1 MFFRFV
7 AQTPVQPK
15 FVSFR
20 FLTITSKHLVAMKFR
35 YPTPRRDETVVD
47 IYHGVKVADPYRW
60 MEDPD
65 SEETKAF
72 VDAQNAVTT
81 PFLEQCKDRQKIKER
96 LRQLYDYPR
105 FGCLK
110 KHGKRYFC
118 YMNTGLQNQSVLYVQ
133 DSLEAEPRVFFDPN
147 ELSEDGTVSVS
158 STSFSEDGE
167 LFAYGLSYSG
177 SDWIKIFIKRVA
189 TGENFPEVLERV
201 RYTDMSWTHD
211 NKGFF
216 YGKYPDS
223 EQKADGTGTDKATD
237 QKLYYHRVGTP
248 QTEDI
253 LCAEFPEKPQWRVGG
268 QVSDCGN
275 YVIVTV
281 EEGCKDNQL
290 YVADLSKHPEG
301 IKDKLELKCV
311 VGKFEAEYDYIT
323 NEGSVFTFR
332 TNKNRPRYGL
342 VNIDLADCAEESWKD
357 LILQDE
363 KDVLDWAACV
373 HKDKL
378 VVCYLRDVKNVLQL
392 HALSTGAKIM
402 DFPLDVGTITGFA
415 GEKKD
420 HEIFYFFTSFLT
432 PGTIYYCDLSK
443 EPICPKVYK
452 KINPPGFDSSK
463 FETRQVFYT
472 SKDGTKVPMF
482 IVQQKGLPM
491 KSPCLLYAYGGFNR
505 SLQPY
510 FSVSCLLLMQHLG
523 FVYAIAN
530 VRGGGEYGEAWHNS
544 GRLFNKQNTF
554 DDVQSAAEYLVENN
568 YTTKDKLVV
577 QGGSN
582 GGLVVAACANQ
593 RPDLFK
599 CVICQVGVL
608 DMLRFHKFTIGYAW
622 TSDYGSSDEEKMFHY
637 LYRYSP
643 LHNIPAA
650 MGDEVQ
656 YPCILLLT
664 ADHDDRVVP
673 CHSLKFIAQL
683 QHIHGNSN
691 KQTNP
696 LMIHVDTKAGH
707 GHGKPITKVIDELTD
722 TYSFVVNCLNLE
734 FKE

>member
-1 MFFRFV
+1 MR
-7 AQTPVQPK
+7 
-15 FVSFR
+15 
-20 FLTITSKHLVAMKFR
+20 FR

-72 VDAQNAVTT
+72 VDAENAVTT

-118 YMNTGLQNQSVLYVQ
+118 YKNTGLQNQSVLYVQ
-133 DSLEAEPRVFFDPN
+133 DSLDAEPRVFFDPN

-216 YGKYPDS
+216 YGKYPDG
-223 EQKADGTGTDKATD
+223 EQKADGTGTDKAKD

-248 QTEDI
+248 QTEDV
-253 LCAEFPEKPQWRVGG
+253 LCAEFPEQPQWRVGG

-290 YVADLSKHPEG
+290 YVAELSKLPGG
-301 IKDKLELKCV
+301 IKDKLELKCL

-342 VNIDLADCAEESWKD
+342 VNIDLADPAEQSWKD

-363 KDVLDWAACV
+363 RDVLDWAACV

-443 EPICPKVYK
+443 EPISPKVYK
-452 KINPPGFDSSK
+452 KISPPGFDSSK
-463 FETRQVFYT
+463 FETKQVFYS
-472 SKDGTKVPMF
+472 SKDGTKIPMF
-482 IVQQKGLPM
+482 IVQQKGLPW

-530 VRGGGEYGEAWHNS
+530 VRGGGEYGEAWHNA
-544 GRLFNKQNTF
+544 GRLFHKQNTF
-554 DDVQSAAEYLVENN
+554 DDVQAAAEYLVENN

-622 TSDYGSSDEEKMFHY
+622 TSDYGSSDEEKMFNY
-637 LYRYSP
+637 LHRYSP

-683 QHIHGNSN
+683 QHIHGSSN

-696 LMIHVDTKAGH
+696 LLIHIDTKAGH
-707 GHGKPITKVIDELTD
+707 GHGKPISKVIDELTD

>member
-1 MFFRFV
+1 
-7 AQTPVQPK
+7 
-15 FVSFR
+15 
-20 FLTITSKHLVAMKFR
+20 
-35 YPTPRRDETVVD
+35 
-47 IYHGVKVADPYRW
+47 

-81 PFLEQCKDRQKIKER
+81 PFLEQCKDRAKIKER
-96 LRQLYDYPR
+96 LRKLYDYPR
-105 FGCLK
+105 FGCPK

-118 YMNTGLQNQSVLYVQ
+118 YMNSGLQNQSVLYVQ
-133 DSLEAEPRVFFDPN
+133 DSLDDEPRVFFDPN
-147 ELSEDGTVSVS
+147 KLSEDGTVSVS

-177 SDWIKIFIKRVA
+177 SDWIKIFIKKVS
-189 TGENFPEVLERV
+189 TGEDFPETLERV

-211 NKGFF
+211 NVGFF

-223 EQKADGTGTDKATD
+223 VERADGTGTDKAQN

-248 QTEDI
+248 QSEDV
-253 LCAEFPEKPQWRVGG
+253 LCAEFPDKPQWRVGG
-268 QVSDCGN
+268 QVTDCGK
-275 YVIVTV
+275 YVVVTV

-290 YVADLSKHPEG
+290 YVADLSKLPNG
-301 IKDKLELKCV
+301 IKDKLELKCL
-311 VGKFEAEYDYIT
+311 VGRFEAEYDYIT
-323 NEGSVFTFR
+323 NEGSLFTFR
-332 TNKNRPRYGL
+332 TNKNRPRYAL

-357 LILQDE
+357 LVPQDP

-392 HALSTGAKIM
+392 HSLSTGAKIM

-432 PGTIYYCDLSK
+432 PGMIYYCDLSK
-443 EPICPKVYK
+443 EPISPTVYK
-452 KINPPGFDSSK
+452 KISPPGFDSSK
-463 FETRQVFYT
+463 FETKQVFYT
-472 SKDGTKVPMF
+472 SKDGTKIPMF
-482 IVQQKGLPM
+482 IVRQKGLPS

-523 FVYAIAN
+523 FLYAIAN
-530 VRGGGEYGEAWHNS
+530 VRGGGEYGEAWHNA
-544 GRLFNKQNTF
+544 GRLFQKQNTF
-554 DDVQSAAEYLVENN
+554 DDVQSAAEYLVEND
-568 YTTKDKLVV
+568 YTTKEKQVSKHCTQLVGV
-577 QGGSN
+577 HSALLGVLLLRRVLRACRLVIQGGSN

-599 CVICQVGVL
+599 CVICQVGVM

-622 TSDYGSSDEEKMFHY
+622 KSDYGSSDDEKMFNY

-643 LHNIPAA
+643 LHNIPGSLG
-650 MGDEVQ
+650 GDVQ
-656 YPCILLLT
+656 YPCMLLLT

-683 QHIHGNSN
+683 QHLHGGNN
-691 KQTNP
+691 KQTQP

-707 GHGKPITKVIDELTD
+707 GAGKPISKVIDEQTD
-722 TYSFVVNCLNLE
+722 TYSFVMNCLNLE
-734 FKE
+734 FKD